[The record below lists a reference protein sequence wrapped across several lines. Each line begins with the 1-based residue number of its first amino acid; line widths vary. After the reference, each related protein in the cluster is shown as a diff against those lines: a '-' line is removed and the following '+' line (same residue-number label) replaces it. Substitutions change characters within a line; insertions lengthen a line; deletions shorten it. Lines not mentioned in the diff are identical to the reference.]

1 MRGPRG
7 QPAFKKRALYVNYT
21 TRHCA
26 GAALAA
32 ALSASALVAPHA
44 NAYETTYDSDKGQC
58 TITFTDTD
66 TERVNGA
73 YSALFTRLG
82 EQVRDSV
89 EGDDAQAQAEIVWE
103 YGSRKGVASASD
115 LPVPADKKVSDAQ
128 AALALGKQKDKY
140 WRMVGFLNAAKK
152 DVITDQTITMTPAKA
167 HEEGPLHGV
176 DFGPVVGGT
185 VGGILFGTS
194 LVDIRDGI
202 IDAAKT
208 HAPEFA
214 APILSYSQAFSD
226 CADGKTRG
234 SSVLP
239 ASSMTSSQT
248 TGLGVAG
255 VVLGLFALVGLG
267 YAARPFVDDA
277 LAQFQP

>member
-1 MRGPRG
+1 MNHTT
-7 QPAFKKRALYVNYT
+7 KRCTGV
-21 TRHCA
+21 
-26 GAALAA
+26 ALAA
-32 ALSASALVAPHA
+32 ALSASALVVPHA
-44 NAYETTYDSDKGQC
+44 NAYETTHDSDKGQC

-89 EGDDAQAQAEIVWE
+89 EGDDARAQAEIVWE

-128 AALALGKQKDKY
+128 AALALGTQKDKY

-152 DVITDQTITMTPAKA
+152 DVITDQTITITPAKA
-167 HEEGPLHGV
+167 REEGPLHGV

-214 APILSYSQAFSD
+214 APILSYS
-226 CADGKTRG
+226 C
-234 SSVLP
+234 LLY
-239 ASSMTSSQT
+239 TSPSP
-248 TGLGVAG
+248 
-255 VVLGLFALVGLG
+255 
-267 YAARPFVDDA
+267 RD
-277 LAQFQP
+277 

>member
-1 MRGPRG
+1 MNHT
-7 QPAFKKRALYVNYT
+7 FKAQRCVSV
-21 TRHCA
+21 
-26 GAALAA
+26 ALAT
-32 ALSASALVAPHA
+32 ALSATALVAPQA
-44 NAYETTYDSDKGQC
+44 RAYETAYDSGKGVC
-58 TITFTDTD
+58 TITFTDKD

-82 EQVRDSV
+82 EQVRDSF
-89 EGDDAQAQAEIVWE
+89 EGAEAQQHAKIVWE
-103 YGSRKGVASASD
+103 YGSRTDVKSASD
-115 LPVPADKKVSDAQ
+115 LPVPADAKVSNAQ
-128 AALALGKQKDKY
+128 AALALGQQKDRY
-140 WRMVGFLNAAKK
+140 WRMVGFLNAAKN

-185 VGGILFGTS
+185 VGGMLFGS
-194 LVDIRDGI
+194 DFVDIRDGLLES
-202 IDAAKT
+202 AKT
-208 HAPEFA
+208 YAPEFA

-226 CADGKTRG
+226 CADGKTRS

-239 ASSMTSSQT
+239 ASAMTSSQT
-248 TGLGVAG
+248 TGLGIAG

-277 LAQFQP
+277 LAQIQRSIRGAA